1 MAVSKTRSYTV
12 LIAALGGE
20 GGGVLTDWL
29 IEAANQ
35 LDYPVQSTSIP
46 GVAQRTGATT
56 YYVEIFPQARS
67 ELAGREP
74 VLSLTPSPGSVDA
87 VVASEIV
94 EAGRAIQRGWVTPGR
109 TTLVAST
116 HREYAVVE
124 KSAMGDGRYDTQPI
138 IDAAQRLAHRTVF
151 GDLRALALAN
161 GTVINTVMFGALVG
175 AGSLPLSR
183 AACEEAIRRTGKAV
197 EASLAGFAAGYAL
210 ATTGLV
216 RDASATSSQLKS
228 EDAAGPQGAQL
239 SQFPRELREIVAAG
253 IAQVADYQDER
264 YVETYVERLQPVVA
278 LERDAGGGASGYP
291 VSRETARFLA
301 LWMSYEDV
309 IRVADLKTRRERL
322 LRVRAE
328 VGAKQSEPVMLTEY
342 LKPGIEELCSV
353 LPRGLAAMARR
364 WGERQGK
371 DVHVGLHIKTT
382 SVRGFAMLVALRSLR
397 RWRRGSARF
406 HEEQALINEW
416 LGVISSALPRSASV
430 AYELALCGNL
440 VKGYGQTHL
449 RGRANLRKILDD
461 VAKSGAM
468 IGTELTQ
475 RISAARK
482 AALADPESR
491 ALSAMLSLPVP
502 EPKVQPIRFSPK
514 PKRVAAT
521 S

>member
-1 MAVSKTRSYTV
+1 MAVSKTRSVTV

-35 LDYPVQSTSIP
+35 HDFPVQSTSIP

-56 YYVEIFPQARS
+56 YYVEIFPQPRS
-67 ELAGREP
+67 ELGGKEP
-74 VLSLTPSPGSVDA
+74 ILSLTPSPGSVDA

-124 KSAMGDGRYDTQPI
+124 KTAMGDGRYDTQPI
-138 IDAAQRLAHRTVF
+138 VDAATQLARTAVF

-175 AGSLPLSR
+175 AGALPLSR

-197 EASLAGFAAGYAL
+197 QASLAGFAAGYAL
-210 ATTGLV
+210 AVSGGQPTL
-216 RDASATSSQLKS
+216 SAKPAQ
-228 EDAAGPQGAQL
+228 QGAAPAREGKL
-239 SQFPRELREIVAAG
+239 SARLAAYPQALRTILSAG
-253 IAQVADYQDER
+253 IDQVGDYQDAR
-264 YVETYVERLQPVVA
+264 YVETYLGRVDEIVA
-278 LERDAGGGASGYP
+278 LERDAGGGAAGYP
-291 VSRETARFLA
+291 VSLEAARYLA

-322 LRVRAE
+322 QRVRAE
-328 VGAKQSEPVMLTEY
+328 VGAKPDEPVMLVEY

-353 LPRGLAAMARR
+353 LPKGMASLVRR
-364 WGERQGK
+364 WGQRRGA
-371 DVHVGLHIKTT
+371 DVHVGLHVKTT
-382 SVRGFAMLVALRSLR
+382 SISGFAMLVALRSLR
-397 RWRRGSARF
+397 RWRRHSARF
-406 HEEQALINEW
+406 HEEQALIGEW
-416 LGVISSALPRSASV
+416 LAAIRAALPRSAAL

-449 RGRANLRKILDD
+449 RGRANLRSILDD
-461 VAKSGAM
+461 VTKP
-468 IGTELTQ
+468 GTRTNAEQVTRLQ
-475 RISAARK
+475 AARR

-491 ALSAMLSLPVP
+491 TLAKTLGLPAP
-502 EPKVQPIRFSPK
+502 EIQARPIRFSPN
-514 PKRVAAT
+514 PKRA
-521 S
+521 